1 MTHVLCS
8 LLSIERCSESDTYV
22 GWEVS
27 DRAHDGTPNNQ
38 QIFITTR
45 EFKCHGVVTQWR
57 YWPARSVPFKAM
69 VLRKVH
75 GSDET
80 KYNIVGINAIPDGAI
95 DQSLIYQVP
104 DNERISVQIGD
115 VIGFAWNSPAVKHSQ
130 NLDNTGDT
138 EDIYMIKNIT
148 DPMTNL
154 RVNDTMDPYETR
166 TRAYSIQA
174 VISGRF
180 EKD

>member
-1 MTHVLCS
+1 M
-8 LLSIERCSESDTYV
+8 
-22 GWEVS
+22 
-27 DRAHDGTPNNQ
+27 
-38 QIFITTR
+38 TTR
-45 EFKCHGVVTQWR
+45 DFKCHGVVTQWR

-75 GSDET
+75 GSDDT

-115 VIGFAWNSPAVKHSQ
+115 VIGFAWNSPAVKYSK
-130 NLDNTGDT
+130 NPDA
-138 EDIYMIKNIT
+138 EDVYMIKNI
-148 DPMTNL
+148 PMTNL
-154 RVNDTMDPYETR
+154 KVNDTLVPYKNR

-174 VISGRF
+174 VISGRLKKINDEWNLEHF
-180 EKD
+180 ILLRLFLREKLLPWNMHLEESTRIVAFIS